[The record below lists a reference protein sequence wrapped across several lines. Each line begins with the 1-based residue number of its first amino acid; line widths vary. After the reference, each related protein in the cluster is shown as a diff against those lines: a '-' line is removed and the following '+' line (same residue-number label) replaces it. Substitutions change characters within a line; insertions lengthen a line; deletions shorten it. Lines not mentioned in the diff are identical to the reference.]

1 MIPVEMGPSLTG
13 GDMRSAHGGSDRGA
27 AGGDA
32 GVRVRLRPIR
42 LAHVLL
48 LGAATTEEHRGDE
61 EER

>member
-1 MIPVEMGPSLTG
+1 MRSTHSG
-13 GDMRSAHGGSDRGA
+13 GDRGD

-32 GVRVRLRPIR
+32 RVRVHLRPIW
-42 LAHVLL
+42 LARVVL